1 METDYEKKSDGAI
14 PFADGEVAYLLSP
27 RFEMAKAALQ
37 GILASGKFTNPRQVA
52 SKAVAFADMVL
63 EVLKKTE

>member
-1 METDYEKKSDGAI
+1 METDYEKKSDGTI

-37 GILASGKFTNPRQVA
+37 GLLASGKFTNPMQTA
-52 SKAVAFADMVL
+52 QKAVAFADRVL
-63 EVLKKTE
+63 DVLKKTE